1 MKATRPLVRRRR
13 ERAER
18 DDDSRREPLGGDRC
32 RVGAAAVKMHREN
45 RRDDESDRRA
55 ERRSPPAPRASVA
68 ARRDLQEPLYECP
81 TRAKPLETP
90 RLFESSVRRLARFF
104 FSPRDVARV
113 FLLLLLS
120 RLVRAY
126 VFVA

>member
-45 RRDDESDRRA
+45 RRDHESDRRA

-68 ARRDLQEPLYECP
+68 ARRDLQEEPLYECP

-90 RLFESSVRRLARFF
+90 RLFESSVRVFKNARFF
-104 FSPRDVARV
+104 FPRETSRASSSSFSSPA
-113 FLLLLLS
+113 
-120 RLVRAY
+120 
-126 VFVA
+126 

>member
-45 RRDDESDRRA
+45 RRDHESDRRA

-68 ARRDLQEPLYECP
+68 ARRDLQEPLYECT

-90 RLFESSVRRLARFF
+90 RLFESSVRVFKNARFF
-104 FSPRDVARV
+104 FPRETSRASSSSFSSPA
-113 FLLLLLS
+113 
-120 RLVRAY
+120 
-126 VFVA
+126 